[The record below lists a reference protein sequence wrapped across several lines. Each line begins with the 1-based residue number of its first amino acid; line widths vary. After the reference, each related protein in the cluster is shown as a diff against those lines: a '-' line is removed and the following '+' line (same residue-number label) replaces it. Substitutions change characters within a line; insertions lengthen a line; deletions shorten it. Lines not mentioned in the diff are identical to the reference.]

1 MLALGIIKDII
12 REPAESKITI
22 QAYFEQLYAKNRNKK
37 RNGQILKKQKYQNT
51 RKEIDNLHS
60 LF

>member
-22 QAYFEQLYAKNRNKK
+22 QAYFEQLYAK
-37 RNGQILKKQKYQNT
+37 KQKQ
-51 RKEIDNLHS
+51 KENWTNS
-60 LF
+60 